1 MGYVCFD
8 NEHLALTT
16 TLRLRQHFPDKRIKV
31 RMTQKEKGLTGLLP
45 TSVSAFGLIEEA
57 CTREKLG
64 VPA

>member
-8 NEHLALTT
+8 NEHLAFTT
-16 TLRLRQHFPDKRIKV
+16 TLRLRHHFPDNAD
-31 RMTQKEKGLTGLLP
+31 QGPNDSDGKGLTGLLP

-64 VPA
+64 VPT